1 VASTL
6 ATGRL
11 NACNGCHLDETLGW
25 TERYL
30 GDWYDQPPAPLTD
43 EHLTIAASALWL
55 LQGDAGQR
63 ALTAWAMGWP
73 DAQQASGRD
82 WIAPLLGRTLEDPY
96 DVVRYIS
103 ARSLRTLPGFET
115 FEYDF
120 LALPEDRSRAV
131 QRALDL
137 WDRRPPG
144 RTERPRQPV
153 LLTASG
159 EGRRDLVEALLSTRD
174 DHPMVLAE

>member
-1 VASTL
+1 
-6 ATGRL
+6 
-11 NACNGCHLDETLGW
+11 
-25 TERYL
+25 
-30 GDWYDQPPAPLTD
+30 
-43 EHLTIAASALWL
+43 
-55 LQGDAGQR
+55 
-63 ALTAWAMGWP
+63 MGWP

-144 RTERPRQPV
+144 RTERPRRPV

-174 DHPMVLAE
+174 DHPMVQAE